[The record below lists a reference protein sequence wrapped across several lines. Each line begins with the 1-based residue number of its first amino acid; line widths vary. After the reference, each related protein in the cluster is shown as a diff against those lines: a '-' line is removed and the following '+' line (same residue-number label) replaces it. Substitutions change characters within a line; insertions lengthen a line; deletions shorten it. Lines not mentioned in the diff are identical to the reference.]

1 MKKANNISNNN
12 EGKPNKKSDEYR
24 SLKASKKELVFLK
37 ELKDISDSNQESP
50 DFVFINKSDKRIG
63 IEHFVIDISMGS
75 RDGSGIRMTRGKA
88 RTIYNK
94 YHKDIENNID
104 SAREEIERVLNQRMR
119 EFQDFNYCAF
129 CERFNAKFS
138 YHFSK
143 INEYKKK
150 WNLSSMGFLIE
161 FLVSRNDY
169 KISNDGERFHD
180 QKLRD
185 FPIAVEMMQIFED
198 ALDELDFII
207 LDTYWVAKK
216 KDSIV
221 LIDKENRPKNIFKE
235 FAPLFNGE
243 HGKVSQAP
251 MAGLDF
257 WLWLLTIKRK

>member
-1 MKKANNISNNN
+1 MRD
-12 EGKPNKKSDEYR
+12 NKKSDEYR
-24 SLKASKKELVFLK
+24 SLNASKRKLVFLK
-37 ELKDISDSNQESP
+37 GLKDVSDSNQESP
-50 DFVFINKSDKRIG
+50 DFVFVDEAGKRIG

-104 SAREEIERVLNQRMR
+104 SAREEIEGVLNQRMR
-119 EFQDFNYCAF
+119 EFQDFNYRAF
-129 CERFNAKFS
+129 CERFNAKFG
-138 YHFSK
+138 YHFSR

-150 WNLSSMGFLIE
+150 WGLSSIGFLIE

-180 QKLRD
+180 QILRD
-185 FPIAVEMMQIFED
+185 FPITVEVMQTFEG

-221 LIDKENRPKNIFKE
+221 LINKENRPKNIFKE
-235 FAPLFNGE
+235 FAPPFNSE
-243 HGKVSQAP
+243 RGKVN
-251 MAGLDF
+251 LC
-257 WLWLLTIKRK
+257 LIN

>member
-1 MKKANNISNNN
+1 MQDD
-12 EGKPNKKSDEYR
+12 KKSDEYR
-24 SLKASKKELVFLK
+24 SLNASKRKLAFLK
-37 ELKDISDSNQESP
+37 GLKDISDSNQESP
-50 DFVFINKSDKRIG
+50 DFVFVDKANKRIG

-75 RDGSGIRMTRGKA
+75 RNGSGIRMTRGKA
-88 RTIYNK
+88 RTIFNK

-104 SAREEIERVLNQRMR
+104 SAREEIEEVLNQRMR

-129 CERFNAKFS
+129 CERFNEKFG
-138 YHFSK
+138 YHFSR

-150 WNLSSMGFLIE
+150 WDLSSIGFLIE

-169 KISNDGERFHD
+169 KISNDGECFHD
-180 QKLRD
+180 QILRD
-185 FPIAVEMMQIFED
+185 FPITVEMMQTFEG

-235 FAPLFNGE
+235 FAPPFNGE
-243 HGKVSQAP
+243 QGKVS
-251 MAGLDF
+251 LD
-257 WLWLLTIKRK
+257 ISNRV